1 MKGNKV
7 TYLDGV
13 RGAAALAVVIAHYL
27 QVFVPAVFENRPEL
41 SHFAW
46 DRIVPKTPLNVL
58 FNGNF
63 AVCLFFV
70 LSGYVLSY
78 KFFRMKDRRIVM
90 AGFVKR
96 YFRLAVPAFVSVLLA
111 YLVMVNGWGYYDK
124 VRNLTMAT
132 MPDPYM
138 VIPGIPELLKQG
150 LYHTFFTYG
159 MAYNPVLW
167 TMTYELFGSFIIFG
181 MLLIA
186 GTFRFRY
193 LLYIAG
199 ILWFHDSYYLGFWL
213 GLLLSDLANSRS
225 GSRIRIHSKVL
236 LACLTAAGIYLGS
249 YPYVDPAGMV
259 YGWLP
264 IGGGLLT
271 NAIAY
276 RTIGAFLL
284 LAVMLSSR
292 LGQKMFASRPLE
304 YLGRVSFS
312 LYLVHFA
319 VLCSFSSL
327 LFLHLSDRLAYGWN
341 VLLTTAVSM
350 PLIFILAHLM
360 YIGVDGPIVRLL
372 SRINFR
378 PSRPQVSGARQAGSK
393 SFRQS

>member
-46 DRIVPKTPLNVL
+46 DRGVPKTPLNLL

-78 KFFRMKDRRIVM
+78 KFFRTRDRRMVL
-90 AGFVKR
+90 ASFFKR
-96 YFRLAVPAFVSVLLA
+96 YFRLAVPALASVLLA
-111 YLVMVNGWGYYDK
+111 YLVMMNGWGYYAD
-124 VRNLTMAT
+124 VRGLTMAT
-132 MPDPYM
+132 MPDPYT
-138 VIPGIPELLKQG
+138 VTPGIPELLKQG

-167 TMTYELFGSFIIFG
+167 TMTYELFGSFIVFG
-181 MLLIA
+181 VLLAA
-186 GTFRFRY
+186 GTSRLRY
-193 LLYIAG
+193 PVYLAG

-213 GLLLSDLANSRS
+213 GLLLSDLENFRA
-225 GSRIRIHSKVL
+225 GSRVRIHSKTA
-236 LACLTAAGIYLGS
+236 LACLAAAGIYLGS
-249 YPYVDPAGMV
+249 YPYVDPAGTV

-264 IGGGLLT
+264 LGKALFT

-284 LAVMLSSR
+284 LTVMLSSR
-292 LGQKMFASRPLE
+292 LGQRIFASRPLE

-327 LFLHLSDRLAYGWN
+327 LFLHLSERLVYGWN
-341 VLLTTAVSM
+341 VLLTTAASL
-350 PLIFILAHLM
+350 PLIFVLSHLM
-360 YIGVDGPIVRLL
+360 YAGVDGPIVRLL
-372 SRINFR
+372 SRISFR
-378 PSRPQVSGARQAGSK
+378 TNRPRASGTSQSGSK